1 MPFAE
6 IPQPTTKHIRY
17 NISVKTTT

>member
-6 IPQPTTKHIRY
+6 LPQPTTKHIRY